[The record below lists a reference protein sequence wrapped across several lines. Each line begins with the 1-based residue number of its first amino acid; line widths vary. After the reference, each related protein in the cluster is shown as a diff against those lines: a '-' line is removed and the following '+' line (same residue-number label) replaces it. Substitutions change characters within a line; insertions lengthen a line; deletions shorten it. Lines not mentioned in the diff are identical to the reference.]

1 MRRVA
6 GQAGTFAC
14 VVALAIIAGRAAP
27 AHAAPSSL
35 VTAPPGWSAD
45 PEQAAELDRR
55 LAKIDHFDGL
65 AAQTAAEAYVAGAPG
80 VVLFASRATAALP
93 DPAAAPR
100 AARAALDE
108 LRAITQRTALTGG
121 AASEHAW
128 QERVDDTART
138 VSATLRSSDPASHTV
153 ETARIVVV
161 SDGRRIA
168 AVTGEC
174 LASEAADRALADACI
189 TQLASLD
196 PGIAPGERIALAPA
210 PARPADAAPAA
221 RPGRAG
227 SAPAT
232 MSAAPGDPSS
242 PPPRLDGGSRVA
254 LPPMVIAAD
263 RPEADR
269 RPIYLGGGLVVLAV
283 VFWWN
288 RRRRDRFEREEPE
301 RAPRRAPRPDR
312 PRRDRDADADADDLR
327 AAARGA
333 SALRGDAADASAA
346 EASPEPP
353 PGSDKGSRS

>member
-1 MRRVA
+1 MTRVA

-14 VVALAIIAGRAAP
+14 VVALTIIAGRAAP

-35 VTAPPGWSAD
+35 VTAPPGWRAD

-55 LAKIDHFDGL
+55 LAKVAHFDGL

-93 DPAAAPR
+93 DPAVAPR

-121 AASEHAW
+121 AASEHTW

-174 LASEAADRALADACI
+174 LASEAADRALADEI
-189 TQLASLD
+189 
-196 PGIAPGERIALAPA
+196 
-210 PARPADAAPAA
+210 
-221 RPGRAG
+221 GRA
-227 SAPAT
+227 SC
-232 MSAAPGDPSS
+232 
-242 PPPRLDGGSRVA
+242 RERV
-254 LPPMVIAAD
+254 
-263 RPEADR
+263 
-269 RPIYLGGGLVVLAV
+269 
-283 VFWWN
+283 
-288 RRRRDRFEREEPE
+288 
-301 RAPRRAPRPDR
+301 
-312 PRRDRDADADADDLR
+312 
-327 AAARGA
+327 
-333 SALRGDAADASAA
+333 
-346 EASPEPP
+346 
-353 PGSDKGSRS
+353 

>member
-1 MRRVA
+1 MTRVA
-6 GQAGTFAC
+6 GQTGTFAC
-14 VVALAIIAGRAAP
+14 VAALALVVGRAAP

-55 LAKIDHFDGL
+55 LAKVDHFDGL

-80 VVLFASRATAALP
+80 VALFASRATAALP

-161 SDGRRIA
+161 SDGHRIA

-174 LASEAADRALADACI
+174 LAGDAADRALADACI

-210 PARPADAAPAA
+210 RPADAAPAA
-221 RPGRAG
+221 RPGRAA

-232 MSAAPGDPSS
+232 ISAAPGDPSS
-242 PPPRLDGGSRVA
+242 PPPRLDGGSRVT

-263 RPEADR
+263 RPETDR

-288 RRRRDRFEREEPE
+288 RRRRDRFEREEPD
-301 RAPRRAPRPDR
+301 RAPRRAR

-327 AAARGA
+327 AAAHGDAADA
-333 SALRGDAADASAA
+333 SALRGDAADAGTVQ
-346 EASPEPP
+346 ASPETP